1 MQNLQEKKKKY
12 AEVIIQ
18 FGLHLQQ
25 RQNLLIK
32 APIDDFDFVKLVA
45 EEAYNAGGDQIFY
58 QWRSDELDLLKYQ
71 KASVASFGKPLQRLE
86 DGYATELKK
95 NCAVLTLFSEDPF
108 LFSQVQPELLNK
120 ELQARRAARK
130 AQLELIS
137 SNATNRLIA
146 AVPNL

>member
-1 MQNLQEKKKKY
+1 MQNLQAKKKKY
-12 AEVIIQ
+12 AELIIQ
-18 FGLHLQQ
+18 FWLHLQQ
-25 RQNLLIK
+25 GQNLLIK
-32 APIDDFDFVKLVA
+32 APIDAFDFVKLVA
-45 EEAYNAGGDQIFY
+45 EEAYNAGVDQIFY

-137 SNATNRLIA
+137 SNATNRLIS
-146 AVPNL
+146 

>member
-1 MQNLQEKKKKY
+1 M
-12 AEVIIQ
+12 
-18 FGLHLQQ
+18 
-25 RQNLLIK
+25 IK
-32 APIDDFDFVKLVA
+32 APIDAFDFVKLVV
-45 EEAYNAGGDQIFY
+45 EEAYNAGVDQIFY

-137 SNATNRLIA
+137 SNVTNRLIA